1 MKKLMIAGLAVAGL
15 CFAGCDKKSDTAVKG
30 TNAPASST
38 AAALPA
44 PGSPDDVVVT
54 VGDAKLTRGE
64 LDADVAK
71 FIEARRGQIPPEQ
84 LEAAKN
90 YLAQQFK
97 EQFVTKTLLLK
108 EAAKKG
114 LTITDAEVAARGD
127 EMIKANKGRP
137 GAPSTLDEMLA
148 GHPLGAE
155 RARAEFRDSVLI
167 NKLVDQEIVSK
178 ISVDQEELKKQY
190 HEIVSNITEQAKA
203 PQSEKV
209 RASHIL
215 IKTGDGK
222 TDEAAK
228 KEIDALYAQMKDLA
242 GDELKT
248 KFADL
253 AKEKSDCPS
262 GKRANGDLGAFGHGQ
277 MVPEFDKAAFAQ
289 EIGKV
294 YEPVKT
300 SFGWH
305 LILVTEKLPAKTPT
319 AAEVEKTVAERK
331 PKLADVERMMKNQ
344 QIQGKFQEY
353 LQGLM
358 KANGFGQPAPQV
370 PAAQPK
376 KPVQKLESKPVEA
389 KPALAPAAK
398 SAPAAAAKPTPAPAA
413 KSAPAPAAK
422 PVEPAKP
429 AEAKK

>member
-1 MKKLMIAGLAVAGL
+1 MKTLMIVGLSVMGL
-15 CFAGCDKKSDTAVKG
+15 CFAGCDKKADAEAKG
-30 TNAPASST
+30 TNSPAAST
-38 AAALPA
+38 ALPA
-44 PGSPDDVVVT
+44 PGNPNDVVVA

-71 FIEARRGQIPPEQ
+71 FIEARKAQIPPEQ

-90 YLAQQFK
+90 YLTQQLK

-178 ISVDQEELKKQY
+178 ITVDQEKLKKQY
-190 HEIVSNITEQAKA
+190 NEIVSNITERAKA
-203 PQSEKV
+203 PQSEQV

-215 IKTGDGK
+215 IKTDDK
-222 TDEAAK
+222 KDSDAAK
-228 KEIDALYAQMKDLA
+228 KEIDALHAQVKDLT
-242 GDELKT
+242 GDALKT
-248 KFADL
+248 KFGEL

-262 GKRANGDLGAFGHGQ
+262 KEKGGDLGAFGHGQ
-277 MVPEFDKAAFAQ
+277 MVPEFDKAAFEQ
-289 EIGKV
+289 EIGKI
-294 YEPVKT
+294 YAPVKT

-305 LILVTEKLPAKTPT
+305 LILVTEKIPAKTPT

-358 KANGFGQPAPQV
+358 QANGFGQPAPKG

-376 KPVQKLESKPVEA
+376 KPAQKIESKPVEA
-389 KPALAPAAK
+389 KPA
-398 SAPAAAAKPTPAPAA
+398 PAPAA
-413 KSAPAPAAK
+413 KSEPAPAAKPAPAPAAK
-422 PVEPAKP
+422 PAPATP

>member
-1 MKKLMIAGLAVAGL
+1 MKTLMIVGLSVMGL
-15 CFAGCDKKSDTAVKG
+15 CFAGCDKKEDAGAKG
-30 TNAPASST
+30 TNSPAAST
-38 AAALPA
+38 ALPA
-44 PGSPDDVVVT
+44 PGKSDDVIVA

-71 FIEARRGQIPPEQ
+71 FIEARKAQIPPEQ

-90 YLAQQFK
+90 YLTQQFK

-114 LTITDAEVAARGD
+114 LTITDADVAARGA
-127 EMIKANKGRP
+127 EMINANKGRP
-137 GAPSTLDEMLA
+137 GAPATLDEMLA

-167 NKLVDQEIVSK
+167 NKLVEQEIVSK
-178 ISVDQEELKKQY
+178 ITVDQEKLKKQY
-190 HEIVSNITEQAKA
+190 NEIVSNITERAKA
-203 PQSEKV
+203 PQSEQV

-215 IKTGDGK
+215 IKTDDK
-222 TDEAAK
+222 KDSDAAK
-228 KEIDALYAQMKDLA
+228 KEIDALHAQVKDLT
-242 GDELKT
+242 GDALKN
-248 KFADL
+248 KFAEL

-262 GKRANGDLGAFGHGQ
+262 KEKGGDLGAFGHGQ
-277 MVPEFDKAAFAQ
+277 MVPEFDKAAFEQ
-289 EIGKV
+289 EIGKI
-294 YEPVKT
+294 YAPVKT

-305 LILVTEKLPAKTPT
+305 LILVTEKIPAKTPT

-358 KANGFGQPAPQV
+358 QANGFGQPAPKG

-376 KPVQKLESKPVEA
+376 KPAQKIESKPVEA
-389 KPALAPAAK
+389 KPA
-398 SAPAAAAKPTPAPAA
+398 PAPAA
-413 KSAPAPAAK
+413 KSEPAPAAKPAPAPAAK
-422 PVEPAKP
+422 PAPATP